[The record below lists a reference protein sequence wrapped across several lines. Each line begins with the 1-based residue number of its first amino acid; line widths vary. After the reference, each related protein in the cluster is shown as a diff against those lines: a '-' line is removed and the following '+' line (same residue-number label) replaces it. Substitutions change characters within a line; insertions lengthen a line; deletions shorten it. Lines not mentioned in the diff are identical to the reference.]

1 MLFQGILLGI
11 SLSLMIG
18 PLLFAIVQAGLE
30 RGFRA
35 GMAVAVGI
43 WISDF
48 VLLALLYFGMD
59 ALSALT
65 ALPGFRFWAGLCGAA
80 LLLLFGLGAWISS
93 GKPPDVQAGLD
104 AFRSRNSYSG
114 YGLRGFL
121 LNTVNPFTL
130 FFWIG
135 IGGAFVV
142 PNSGD
147 VRAIVLFFSGMFGAL
162 MAADVLKA
170 WGAKKLR
177 QMLEPALILKIR
189 RTIGLVLIGFGVA
202 LASRTL

>member
-1 MLFQGILLGI
+1 MLLQGILLGI

-35 GMAVAVGI
+35 GLSVAAGI
-43 WISDF
+43 WISDLL
-48 VLLALLYFGMD
+48 LLAGLYYGMD
-59 ALSALT
+59 AFSSLVQ
-65 ALPGFRFWAGLCGAA
+65 LPGFRAWSGLCGAA
-80 LLLLFGLGAWISS
+80 LLVLFGIGSWVS
-93 GKPPDVQAGLD
+93 GGNITDPQADID
-104 AFRSRNSYSG
+104 AFKPRNSYLG

-135 IGGAFVV
+135 IGGAFIV
-142 PNSGD
+142 PNNHD
-147 VRAIVLFFSGMFGAL
+147 AAAIVMFFSGMFGAL
-162 MAADVLKA
+162 MAADALKA

-177 QMLEPALILKIR
+177 QMLTPDLILKIR
-189 RTIGLVLIGFGVA
+189 RAIGLVLVVFGVV
-202 LASRTL
+202 LAFRAF